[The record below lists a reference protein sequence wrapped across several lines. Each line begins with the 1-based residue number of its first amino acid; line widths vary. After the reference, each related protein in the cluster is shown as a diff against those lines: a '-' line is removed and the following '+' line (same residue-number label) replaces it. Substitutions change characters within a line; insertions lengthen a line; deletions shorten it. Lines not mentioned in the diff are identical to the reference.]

1 MYSIT
6 GQDPSNGSSL
16 NPPDTL
22 IFFSI
27 VTEGFLNSSNL
38 YVDVSSEPAI
48 NKGSFTDRY
57 DGLQSEII
65 IDENLTTITIQRK
78 TSFELGKSIPIYVKV
93 IDNENGTFN
102 SSYSFNIIPKE
113 PILLSSNMT
122 EGRVVTSA
130 EVVFFEFIDFIDG
143 VNPNSI
149 VFKLNGKEIIKNGVI
164 DSEFLNAGSKI
175 SPITNG
181 YSITVDHPEFFRN
194 GPYEAFYQVADT
206 SNNNLVGKVNYS
218 IDLKKV
224 IYPDYFPES
233 NFVGFYKGLDTVQN
247 YGDGSTL
254 IVTWRKLISRIKK
267 SEVFALIY
275 HNKDRLKV
283 FDGSPN

>member
-78 TSFELGKSIPIYVKV
+78 T
-93 IDNENGTFN
+93 
-102 SSYSFNIIPKE
+102 
-113 PILLSSNMT
+113 
-122 EGRVVTSA
+122 R
-130 EVVFFEFIDFIDG
+130 
-143 VNPNSI
+143 
-149 VFKLNGKEIIKNGVI
+149 
-164 DSEFLNAGSKI
+164 
-175 SPITNG
+175 
-181 YSITVDHPEFFRN
+181 
-194 GPYEAFYQVADT
+194 
-206 SNNNLVGKVNYS
+206 
-218 IDLKKV
+218 
-224 IYPDYFPES
+224 
-233 NFVGFYKGLDTVQN
+233 
-247 YGDGSTL
+247 
-254 IVTWRKLISRIKK
+254 
-267 SEVFALIY
+267 
-275 HNKDRLKV
+275 
-283 FDGSPN
+283 